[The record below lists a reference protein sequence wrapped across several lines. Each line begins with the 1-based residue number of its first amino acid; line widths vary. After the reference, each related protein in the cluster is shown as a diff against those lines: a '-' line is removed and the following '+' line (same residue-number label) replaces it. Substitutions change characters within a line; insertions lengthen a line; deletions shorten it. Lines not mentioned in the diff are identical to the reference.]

1 MELIPQDELKNTYSF
16 NFAPMIDFLFLMLA
30 LFAVLAVSRSALL
43 DTEIALVELKP
54 EANATSIRSKSER
67 QPIHVSVTA
76 NGHYKWLTE
85 FQEYPMDTV
94 SAVQDELARQ
104 YKLGALPQ
112 DRTQTEVLLHIDRQA
127 PWEPIAQLIFA
138 VREVG
143 FNIRPVYEPLDAQ

>member
-1 MELIPQDELKNTYSF
+1 MELIPQEELKTTHSF
-16 NFAPMIDFLFLMLA
+16 NFAPMIDFMFLMLA
-30 LFAVLAVSRSALL
+30 LFSVLAVSRSALL
-43 DTEIALVELKP
+43 DTEISLVELKAEP
-54 EANATSIRSKSER
+54 EASSVRSKAER

-76 NGHYKWLTE
+76 AGSYKWLTE
-85 FQEYPMDTV
+85 FQEYPMETV

-112 DRTQTEVLLHIDRQA
+112 DRTQTEILLHIDRKA

-143 FNIRPVYEPLDAQ
+143 FNVRPVYEPLEP